1 METTII
7 SSAEVQNEY
16 MDLVKSQISS
26 DMLDIKGFVTA
37 INFNIDPLII
47 DEQWNML
54 NTRRPDELIVLTPQM
69 LERLHFSRIPNLV
82 KKLDQLFPASRGENN
97 EYWGDGVNVS
107 ICLTV
112 PDGTVR
118 SRHGGHL
125 KKQIKM
131 TKGAYK
137 QLLME
142 TQTDAARQVR
152 KYYICLEE
160 LFVQYLLY
168 QRAFELMKAER
179 SLEVVNIE
187 KKVLSDKLDCVIA
200 QNKEQE
206 NYLQKVIAQ
215 NEGLS
220 EQLTIQDKKLDVLSQ
235 ILYKETDNK
244 VVDVL
249 SSQKQQELVVLQ
261 NKDDPETCVI
271 LRGQKAHI
279 NSRVKRS
286 QDQMHVVGTVE
297 SYKNPINLYNRFSEQ
312 TKRQKDERFQVT
324 HNKVVLKNGTTPTE
338 LLECFNTLNEQKHD
352 VAEQVQNAL

>member
-1 METTII
+1 
-7 SSAEVQNEY
+7 
-16 MDLVKSQISS
+16 
-26 DMLDIKGFVTA
+26 
-37 INFNIDPLII
+37 
-47 DEQWNML
+47 
-54 NTRRPDELIVLTPQM
+54 
-69 LERLHFSRIPNLV
+69 
-82 KKLDQLFPASRGENN
+82 
-97 EYWGDGVNVS
+97 
-107 ICLTV
+107 
-112 PDGTVR
+112 
-118 SRHGGHL
+118 
-125 KKQIKM
+125 
-131 TKGAYK
+131 
-137 QLLME
+137 
-142 TQTDAARQVR
+142 
-152 KYYICLEE
+152 
-160 LFVQYLLY
+160 
-168 QRAFELMKAER
+168 MKAGK
-179 SLEVVNIE
+179 SLQVVNFE
-187 KKVLSDKLDCVIA
+187 KKVLSDKLDYVIA

-206 NYLQKVIAQ
+206 SDLQRVIAQNEGLARQ

-271 LRGQKAHI
+271 LRGQQAHI

-312 TKRQKDERFQVT
+312 TKRQKDKRFQVT

-352 VAEQVQNAL
+352 VAEQVQNALWTVLWQNRACFVKKCNGIPFE